1 MPSPRAPQHP
11 PPLPLPPGARAPGQ
25 WQLSPAS
32 GGPGAPPPPPP
43 PRAAATKALHWEALP
58 ASGAAAGTLWGA
70 HADADGAE
78 SSLVDSAEIESL
90 FANKPT
96 PAAAAT
102 PAGRDALGR
111 ASGGGGGGG
120 GAPRAAPL
128 LDSMRARNCEIML
141 RRACRSAPAES
152 LIEALCRFELARVT
166 PDAVAG
172 MAAFIPESA
181 EATKLR
187 AAPAA
192 ALTAPA
198 ERFMA
203 AVSRAPR
210 WAATLRVA
218 AFAQGLDAGIA
229 SATASLATAQ
239 AFAVEVTSSASLPG
253 VMRAILS
260 VGNVMNAG
268 TARGGAKGF
277 RLASLEQ
284 LSRTRSA
291 AGKTTLLHYL
301 AKLLQA
307 KLPALLTWHASLPSL
322 SAASRVDLPAAAA
335 EVASLRAGAA
345 AAAGDAERAAA
356 DADADAGDDDGAA
369 ARNSRAFAANL
380 RAFLADAAPKLAAA
394 EAARGAALA
403 AADAAVAHFG
413 ETPGATTLADICAA
427 LGTFKAAFEAAVAD
441 NAREKAREKATERAL
456 EERIAKEGARRAAGG
471 ASTVSGGGASSSLGA
486 PSSGGGGTWQEEVA
500 RAVSRRRG
508 GMGADRDADADDD
521 GGGGGGGER
530 RPRRPP
536 AVLTAPTAPSMS
548 AQPDAAPAPSAA
560 SSLFGAIKSRFGSP
574 PRPGRVAP
582 AADPPP
588 ASSPPPPPRLKSP
601 PRGRAEEASHARA
614 PGVPR
619 FKSPSR
625 GRHHHGG
632 GSSGGSDAPA
642 KG

>member
-25 WQLSPAS
+25 WQLTPTAS
-32 GGPGAPPPPPP
+32 GAGAPPPPPP

-70 HADADGAE
+70 HGDDVDGAE

-90 FANKPT
+90 FANKPP
-96 PAAAAT
+96 PAAAVL
-102 PAGRDALGR
+102 PAGRDALSR
-111 ASGGGGGGG
+111 AASGGGGVA

-141 RRACRSAPAES
+141 RRACRSATSEE
-152 LIEALCRFELARVT
+152 LIAALCRFELARVT

-172 MAAFIPESA
+172 MAAYIPESA

-203 AVSRAPR
+203 AAARAPR

-218 AFAQGLDAGIA
+218 AFAQGLDAAIA
-229 SATASLATAQ
+229 SATASLATAE
-239 AFAVEVTSSASLPG
+239 AFAKEVTSSASLPG

-268 TARGGAKGF
+268 TARGGARGF
-277 RLASLEQ
+277 RLASLDQ

-301 AKLLQA
+301 AKLLDA
-307 KLPALLTWHASLPSL
+307 KMPALLTWHASLPSL
-322 SAASRVDLPAAAA
+322 TAASRVDLPAAAA
-335 EVASLRAGAA
+335 EVASLRAAAA

-356 DADADAGDDDGAA
+356 DADADAGEDDGTA

-380 RAFLADAAPKLAAA
+380 RAFLAVAAPKLAAA
-394 EAARGAALA
+394 EAARSGALA

-456 EERIAKEGARRAAGG
+456 EERLAKESARRAAGG
-471 ASTVSGGGASSSLGA
+471 ASTVSGGASSLGA
-486 PSSGGGGTWQEEVA
+486 PSSSGGGTWHEEVA

-508 GMGADRDADADDD
+508 GMGADRDADADED
-521 GGGGGGGER
+521 GGAAER

-548 AQPDAAPAPSAA
+548 AQPDATPAPPPAPAA
-560 SSLFGAIKSRFGSP
+560 SSLFGALKSRFSSP

-582 AADPPP
+582 AADPP
-588 ASSPPPPPRLKSP
+588 PPPPPRLKSP
-601 PRGRAEEASHARA
+601 PRGRAEEAAQGRA
-614 PGVPR
+614 PGAPR

-625 GRHHHGG
+625 GRHTH
-632 GSSGGSDAPA
+632 GSSSGASGDAPA